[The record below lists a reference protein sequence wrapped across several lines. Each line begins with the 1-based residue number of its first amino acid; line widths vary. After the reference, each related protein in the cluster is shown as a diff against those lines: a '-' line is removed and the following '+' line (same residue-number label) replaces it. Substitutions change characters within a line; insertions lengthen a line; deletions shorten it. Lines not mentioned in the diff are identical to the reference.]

1 MSISPINTAIAK
13 IGASINVQNQRLL
26 VLTENIVN
34 AGTTSAKKGI
44 PPYTKKHIS
53 FKETFDPQTNT
64 NLMTVDKVF
73 KSKEPFGKLHDPHHP
88 AADEKGFIQ
97 ISNVNVPIEMAD
109 LHETTLSQLAYTETF
124 KKLIEAKRNEISIL
138 RS

>member
-1 MSISPINTAIAK
+1 MSISPINSAIAK

-26 VLTENIVN
+26 VLTENIIN
-34 AGTTSAKKGI
+34 AGSSSSKKGV
-44 PPYTKKHIS
+44 PPYNKKHIS

-64 NLMTVDKVF
+64 KLLTVDKVF
-73 KSKEPFGKLHDPHHP
+73 KSKEPFEKSYAPHHP

-97 ISNVNVPIEMAD
+97 VSNVNIPIEMAD
-109 LHETTLSQLAYTETF
+109 LHETTLNQLAYTETF